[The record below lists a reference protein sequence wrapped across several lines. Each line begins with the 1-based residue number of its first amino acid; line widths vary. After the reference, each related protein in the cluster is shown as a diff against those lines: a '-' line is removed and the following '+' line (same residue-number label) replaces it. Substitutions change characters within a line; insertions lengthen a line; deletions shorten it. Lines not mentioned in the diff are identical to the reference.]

1 MASKLGTTPVNS
13 ILDQS
18 FGAVA
23 FTPPVTVFVALFTT
37 ALTDYGAGSGGVEAT
52 GGSYARSS
60 VTNNLTNF
68 PAAASRAKSNG
79 TAIAFTTPTAAWGTV
94 VAFGYYSAV
103 TAGTWLGGGDLT
115 TNQTI
120 SSGNTVQFAIGA
132 LTITLP

>member
-1 MASKLGTTPVNS
+1 MASKLGTISVNA
-13 ILDQS
+13 ILDQN

-23 FTPPVTVFVALFTT
+23 FTPPTAVFVSLFTT
-37 ALTDYGAGSGGVEAT
+37 APTDYGAGSGGVEVT

-68 PAAASRAKSNG
+68 PVAAARAKSNG
-79 TAIAFTTPTAAWGTV
+79 TAIAFTSPTAAWGTV
-94 VAFGYYSAV
+94 VAFGYYSAI
-103 TAGTWLGGGDLT
+103 TGGTWIGGGDLT

>member
-68 PAAASRAKSNG
+68 PAAASRAKANG
-79 TAIAFTTPTAAWGTV
+79 TAVNFVTPTAAWGTV
-94 VAFGYYSAV
+94 VAFGYRDALA
-103 TAGTWLGGGDLT
+103 AGNWLGGGDLT